1 MDAATPFPPP
11 PHQVVGPLDQTLDA
25 SASSSRPALSGPN
38 PVVRLVEQTGMEL
51 TRETR
56 LLLRSRLRMAAL
68 VLSMGISVFILWR
81 LIAGVTDLMPYPPG
95 VSLIGQLLVVLVL
108 ASCAM
113 PLCRTCEL
121 TNRTLRFQELAIFG
135 APALFFF
142 VLQYFSLRAC
152 AVRDHTLPR
161 FDAPWVMLMF
171 IYAMF
176 IPNTWRRAAL
186 VIGAMACGPILLTVV
201 LWLSDRL
208 CAVLIAQDWSAL
220 IITALIM
227 LVSGVAAV
235 VGVHT
240 INVLRVEAF
249 EARQFGQYKLGRL
262 LGSGGMGE
270 VYLAEHQ
277 LMKRPCAIKVIR
289 PEKAGD
295 PRTLARFE
303 REVRASAKLS
313 HWNSIDIF
321 DYGRTDDG
329 TFYYV
334 MEYLP
339 GMSLAELLSR
349 YGPLPPER
357 VIFLLRQ
364 TCDALA
370 EAHGLG
376 LIHRD
381 IKPGN
386 IFAAQRGGLYDVAKL
401 LDFGMVKPLG
411 EDRSAELT
419 HDGSITGSP
428 LYMSPE
434 QAAGD
439 VAPDARSDIYS
450 LGVVA
455 YQLLAGRPPFD
466 GTQAIRILIA
476 HASQAPVPLEQ
487 IAPDVPADLAH
498 VVMRCLA
505 KSPDDRYPSVTALAE
520 ALDRCEVPHPWSHT
534 RAAQWWSEVENGRRT
549 ARCSLVETT

>member
-1 MDAATPFPPP
+1 M
-11 PHQVVGPLDQTLDA
+11 
-25 SASSSRPALSGPN
+25 
-38 PVVRLVEQTGMEL
+38 
-51 TRETR
+51 
-56 LLLRSRLRMAAL
+56 
-68 VLSMGISVFILWR
+68 I
-81 LIAGVTDLMPYPPG
+81 
-95 VSLIGQLLVVLVL
+95 
-108 ASCAM
+108 
-113 PLCRTCEL
+113 
-121 TNRTLRFQELAIFG
+121 
-135 APALFFF
+135 
-142 VLQYFSLRAC
+142 
-152 AVRDHTLPR
+152 
-161 FDAPWVMLMF
+161 
-171 IYAMF
+171 
-176 IPNTWRRAAL
+176 
-186 VIGAMACGPILLTVV
+186 VIG
-201 LWLSDRL
+201 
-208 CAVLIAQDWSAL
+208 
-220 IITALIM
+220 LIM
-227 LVSGVAAV
+227 VVSGVASV
-235 VGVHT
+235 LGVHT

-249 EARQFGQYKLGRL
+249 EARQLGQYQLGRL

-303 REVRASAKLS
+303 REVRTSAKLS

-321 DYGRTDDG
+321 DYGRAADG

-339 GMSLAELLSR
+339 GMSLADLLTR

-370 EAHGLG
+370 EAHEQGLVH
-376 LIHRD
+376 LD
-381 IKPGN
+381 IKPAN
-386 IFAAQRGGLYDVAKL
+386 IFAAQRGGLCDVAKL

-411 EDRSAELT
+411 DDGAAELT

-439 VAPDARSDIYS
+439 TEPDARSDIYS

-455 YQLLAGRPPFD
+455 YQLLAGRPPFE
-466 GTQAIRILIA
+466 GSQAIAILIA
-476 HASQAPVPLEQ
+476 HASQEPVPLSQ
-487 IAPDVPADLAH
+487 CAPDVPPDLEQ

-520 ALDRCEVPHPWSHT
+520 ALDRCEARRHWSHA
-534 RAAQWWSEVENGRRT
+534 RAATWWAEVEHGHRAAPRD
-549 ARCSLVETT
+549 LVGTT

>member
-1 MDAATPFPPP
+1 MDAAAPRTDPS
-11 PHQVVGPLDQTLDA
+11 HAAGPLDQTRDP
-25 SASSSRPALSGPN
+25 SASPPSASVNGPR
-38 PVVRLVEQTGMEL
+38 PVVRLVERTGTEL

-68 VLSMGISVFILWR
+68 VLGMGSAVFILWR
-81 LIAGVTDLMPYPPG
+81 LIAGMAGLAPRQPDL
-95 VSLIGQLLVVLVL
+95 SLIGQALVVMVL
-108 ASCAM
+108 ASCAW

-121 TNRTLRFQELAIFG
+121 TSRTLRFQELAIFG

-142 VLQYFSLRAC
+142 VLQYANLRTC
-152 AVRDHTLPR
+152 AVRDNTLPR
-161 FDAPWVMLMF
+161 FDAPWVMLVF
-171 IYAMF
+171 TYAIF

-186 VIGAMACGPILLTVV
+186 VIGAMAVSPILLTLV
-201 LWLSDRL
+201 LWLSDNV
-208 CAVLIAQDWSAL
+208 CMMLIAQSWGAM
-220 IITALIM
+220 IATALIM
-227 LVSGVAAV
+227 LVSGVSAV
-235 VGVHT
+235 VGVYT
-240 INVLRVEAF
+240 INALRVEAF

-295 PRTLARFE
+295 PRTLTRFE

-321 DYGRTDDG
+321 DYGRAADG

-339 GMSLAELLSR
+339 GLSLADLVSR

-357 VIFLLRQ
+357 VVFLLRQ

-370 EAHGLG
+370 EAHALG
-376 LIHRD
+376 LVHRD

-386 IFAAQRGGLYDVAKL
+386 IFAAERGGLYDVAKL
-401 LDFGMVKPLG
+401 LDFGMVKPFEG
-411 EDRSAELT
+411 GPAAELT
-419 HDGSITGSP
+419 HDGVLVGSP

-434 QAAGD
+434 QVAGD
-439 VAPDARSDIYS
+439 VEPDGRSDIYS

-455 YQLLAGRPPFD
+455 YHLLAGRPPFD
-466 GTQAIRILIA
+466 GAQMMRVLIA
-476 HASQAPVPLEQ
+476 HASQEPEPLERV
-487 IAPDVPADLAH
+487 APDVPPDLSQ

-505 KSPDDRYPSVTALAE
+505 KRPADRYPSVAALAA
-520 ALDRCEVPHPWSHT
+520 ALDRCEVPRRWSHT
-534 RAAQWWSEVENGRRT
+534 RAAQWWAEVEQGRVPAPSR
-549 ARCSLVETT
+549 LVETT